1 MQLILSDKSWINI
14 PDLPYILLKELEKT
28 LEVFCFEKKYFYLP
42 KKKSKASY
50 R

>member
-14 PDLPYILLKELEKT
+14 PDLAYILLKEFEKT

-42 KKKSKASY
+42 KKKI
-50 R
+50 